1 MHTTPQA
8 DKIFLNLKKGQLKM
22 NSNDKIILQQII
34 DQEHKTRAAT
44 STKSEFFEL
53 FVAEQVLKD
62 YDLGYNEIESGI
74 VGGAND
80 GGIDSMYVL
89 VNGELAQEDFDFSTL
104 KKGVVIDM
112 VVIQAKLTDG
122 FSETVIEKLTTAT
135 EDLFNL
141 AKDLGAMKAVF
152 NDGLLSSVANFRR
165 IHAGLVSKYPDLR
178 FRYVYA
184 SKGSSPHPNVQRK
197 ADILGEKLKG
207 LFSHTK
213 FSFEFL
219 GAHELLSQARREP
232 PTTHNLM
239 LAENAIS
246 STGDVGY
253 VALVKLRDF
262 YGFIRDEAGKLRRN
276 LFEANV
282 RDYHGSAAVNDEISL
297 SLKAKGHEDFWWL
310 NNGVTIVAIKAIVT
324 SKTLTL
330 EDPQIVNGLQ
340 TSNEIFRYFSDS
352 NTAGDERNLLVRVI
366 VPTKPESRDKVIKA
380 TNSQTNIPPAS
391 LRATDKIH
399 RDIEEHLRPYG
410 LFYDRR
416 KNLHKNDGRPLD
428 QIISIPLMA
437 QAVMSILLQRPD
449 DARARPSS
457 LLKKDEDYLR
467 VFSTLIPIGVYRVC
481 ALIVRKIDA
490 YMRTDSTLDARE
502 RNNVIFY
509 VAMRVAAIASGKKI
523 LKAIDV
529 AAIELTKIDDD
540 AIQKSLSA
548 VKTLYS
554 DLGGGDQVAKG
565 SQLVEVLKAEISS
578 LFV

>member
-1 MHTTPQA
+1 
-8 DKIFLNLKKGQLKM
+8 M
-22 NSNDKIILQQII
+22 NSNDKIILEQII
-34 DQEHKTRAAT
+34 DQEHTVRAAT
-44 STKSEFFEL
+44 SPKSEFFEI

-74 VGGAND
+74 IGGGND
-80 GGIDSMYVL
+80 GGIDSFYVL
-89 VNGELAQEDFDFSTL
+89 VNGELAQEDFDFSAL
-104 KKGVVIDM
+104 KKGVVIET

-122 FSETVIEKLTTAT
+122 FGETAIEKLTAAT

-141 AKDLGAMKAVF
+141 AKDLGEMKAVF

-165 IHAGLVSKYPDLR
+165 IRSGLASKFPALR

-184 SKGSSPHPNVQRK
+184 SKGSEPHPNVRRK
-197 ADILGEKLKG
+197 AKILGEKLKS
-207 LFSHTK
+207 LFSDAD

-219 GAHELLSQARREP
+219 GARELLSQARREP
-232 PTTHNLM
+232 PTTHNLT
-239 LAENAIS
+239 LAENPIS

-262 YGFIRDEAGKLRRN
+262 DGFIRDEAGKLRRN

-282 RDYHGSAAVNDEISL
+282 RDYQGSTAVNDEIFI
-297 SLKAKGHEDFWWL
+297 SLKAKDQEDFWWL
-310 NNGVTIVAIKAIVT
+310 NNGVTIVAGKAIVS

-340 TSNEIFRYFSDS
+340 TSNEIYRYFSDS

-366 VPTKPESRDKVIKA
+366 VPTKPESRDRVIKA
-380 TNSQTNIPPAS
+380 TNSQTSIPPAS

-399 RDIEEHLRPYG
+399 RDIEEHLRPYS

-437 QAVMSILLQRPD
+437 QSVMSILLQRPD

-467 VFSTLIPIGVYRVC
+467 VFSTSIPIGVYRIC
-481 ALIVRKIDA
+481 ALIVRRIDA
-490 YMRTDSTLDARE
+490 YMRRDSTLDARE

-509 VAMRVAAIASGKKI
+509 VAMRVAAIASGKKN
-523 LKAIDV
+523 LSAIDV
-529 AAIELTKIDDD
+529 AAIELTKLDDD
-540 AIQKSLSA
+540 IIQKSLSA
-548 VKTLYS
+548 VKKLYD

-565 SQLVEVLKAEISS
+565 SQLVEALKAEINA